1 MPNYS
6 RVFARIRV
14 PSRIVSGCNH
24 VLPTRV
30 VISNTAESCKEGAM
44 LGMLILL
51 GLLAGLV
58 VVDLAALCWA
68 FDSRDATVH
77 YDIRW
82 RWRGKCDE

>member
-1 MPNYS
+1 
-6 RVFARIRV
+6 
-14 PSRIVSGCNH
+14 
-24 VLPTRV
+24 
-30 VISNTAESCKEGAM
+30 M